1 MSDTYFSLEKLLNYE
16 GNRYE
21 LARACMEYA
30 RRVRYLVPNEYQRMG
45 EKEALVALHH
55 LLEGGIKYTSD
66 RFEIEIYED
75 EAEVI
80 VSQRE
85 AERLK
90 TLEKDDKSAKDKEE
104 LAEQTATVK
113 NQPKKGKAKISDDE
127 DHDDDD
133 EDHDDDDTPSSDAE
147 FSDPDLSEE
156 EEEKQDNPQ
165 PSDS

>member
-1 MSDTYFSLEKLLNYE
+1 MNTMSDTYFSLEKLLNYE

-104 LAEQTATVK
+104 LAEQTDAVK
-113 NQPKKGKAKISDDE
+113 NQPKKGKAEASDDE
-127 DHDDDD
+127 DDD
-133 EDHDDDDTPSSDAE
+133 EDQDDTPSSDAT
-147 FSDPDLSEE
+147 FSASAPSE